1 MNKTLKLLC
10 ALLAVLM
17 LTALLPA
24 AAFAEITKVEPPLQT
39 WVEVDAE
46 GKPHVFAIPGEWNGE
61 VLCNGNPGELVDIKT
76 DAGTQTIYI
85 RNNIDDQFLYINEIW
100 AKRIR
105 NAEENGAL
113 KINAENWYTLNVYVA
128 EAIAERQDVSVE
140 FDYPDYPTDARLSL
154 TIPAG
159 TDLAALMDGKETIS
173 FKDLAEKL
181 APAAPAAEEA
191 PAAEK

>member
-39 WVEVDAE
+39 WVEVDADN
-46 GKPHVFAIPGEWNGE
+46 KPHVFALPGEWNGE
-61 VLCNGNPGELVDIKT
+61 VLCNGNPGELVDIPT
-76 DAGTQTIYI
+76 GSGTTTIYV

-105 NAEENGAL
+105 NAEKDGTL

-128 EAIAERQDVSVE
+128 EAIAERQDLSVE
-140 FDYPDYPTDARLSL
+140 FDYPDYPTDARASL

-173 FKDLAEKL
+173 FQDLAAKL
-181 APAAPAAEEA
+181 APAAPVEEA

>member
-39 WVEVDAE
+39 WVEVDADN
-46 GKPHVFAIPGEWNGE
+46 KPHVFALPGEWNGE
-61 VLCNGNPGELVDIKT
+61 VLCNGNPGELVDIPT
-76 DAGTQTIYI
+76 GSGTTTIYV

-105 NAEENGAL
+105 NAEKDGTL

-140 FDYPDYPTDARLSL
+140 FDYPDYPTDARASL

-173 FKDLAEKL
+173 FQDLAAKL
-181 APAAPAAEEA
+181 APAAPAEEA

>member
-39 WVEVDAE
+39 WVEVDADNN
-46 GKPHVFAIPGEWNGE
+46 PHVCVLPGEWNGE
-61 VLCNGNPGELVDIKT
+61 VLCNGNPGELVDIPT
-76 DAGTQTIYI
+76 GSGTTTIYV

-181 APAAPAAEEA
+181 APAAEEA